1 LGRLLPLASRTEEI
15 ARRPLKGR
23 NGLKNMIMQEITK
36 SQFIDKFNQIRP
48 DNFSYQGLSVLYDW
62 LVEYYEEADN
72 DYKLD
77 VIAICC
83 EYSEY
88 ESLEEFNKDYDRDY
102 ESIDD
107 IRDDTTLI
115 PIDSESFIIQQF

>member
-1 LGRLLPLASRTEEI
+1 
-15 ARRPLKGR
+15 
-23 NGLKNMIMQEITK
+23 MIIQEITK
-36 SQFIDKFNQIRP
+36 SQFRDEFNSIRP
-48 DNFSYQGLSVLYDW
+48 DNFSYDGLSALYDW
-62 LVEYYEEADN
+62 IIDISEQADIKAI
-72 DYKLD
+72 KLD

-115 PIDSESFIIQQF
+115 PINSESFIIQQF

>member
-1 LGRLLPLASRTEEI
+1 M
-15 ARRPLKGR
+15 
-23 NGLKNMIMQEITK
+23 KNKEKEMIMQEITK
-36 SQFIDKFNQIRP
+36 SQFIDKFNSVRP
-48 DNFSYQGLSVLYDW
+48 DNFSYHGLSVLYDW
-62 LVEYYEEADN
+62 LVEYYEEAEKG
-72 DYKLD
+72 YKLD

-115 PIDSESFIIQQF
+115 PINSESFIIQQF